1 MTILRRAALL
11 GCVTVLAASVA
22 RGQTQP
28 PPATSPSPP
37 AAAAPPAAATAPAP
51 TTPPAPADPTA
62 PISPLSPAM
71 APDPNAPPLVLTERT
86 TPQPPA
92 ARPEPIY
99 RKVWFW
105 AALSVVVATVTVIL
119 VWNLGTDNPTAPST
133 TFGNMHA
140 F

>member
-1 MTILRRAALL
+1 MTNLRRAALL

-28 PPATSPSPP
+28 PPATSPPPP
-37 AAAAPPAAATAPAP
+37 AAAAAAPPPAPAAPA
-51 TTPPAPADPTA
+51 PAPADPTA
-62 PISPLSPAM
+62 PISPLSPTM
-71 APDPNAPPLVLTERT
+71 ALDPNAPSLVLTERT
-86 TPQPPA
+86 APQPPA
-92 ARPEPIY
+92 PRPEPIY